1 MRLLARQDELE
12 ENIGVLGQAFLGLTV
27 QCARCHDHKF
37 DPISSREYYSLISAI
52 DGVQHGERSFPD
64 PNIAIKMK
72 LLESEIKKTGIEIN
86 RIETLARQN
95 RPVNTKTRAD
105 DDLPKPFAMWTFE
118 TDLKD
123 SSGKMEGK
131 LFGNA
136 RIEGGA
142 LVLDGKTGYMRTE
155 TMKRT
160 LGIKTLEAWVMSDNL
175 DQRGGGVVSIESDD
189 GSIFDAIV
197 FGEQEPRKWMP
208 GSDGFSRTVSFQGPA
223 EDAMNRRP
231 VHIAIV
237 YEKDGTVT
245 CYRDG
250 QLYGLPIR
258 TNTAKFPLGQTHIA
272 IGIRHLPG
280 GSNKHFQGKVLR
292 ASVYDRPLKADE
304 ISKSAGREGDYIS
317 EDDFQKYLPQP
328 AFQRRAELKQRQA
341 KLQKELTAT
350 ARESLNKIYAI
361 APRQNPGAMKVHL
374 RGDVVQFGP
383 VVNPSGLKFLPNGDE
398 WKLNP
403 ESTDT
408 ERRLQLAQWITA
420 RENALFARVI
430 ANRVWHYHFGTGI
443 VDTPNDFGFNG
454 GRPSHPELLDFLAK
468 YLIDHR
474 FQLKSLHRLIVTSD
488 AYQRSSITNTE
499 NLSKDAGNRLLWR
512 FNPSRLEGEVLR
524 DSMLVISGLMNHQM
538 GGPGF
543 IDVTIDNNNGTTY
556 YEPLDP
562 IEPAFQRRTIY
573 RFSPRGGRST
583 LLDTF
588 DCPDPSTTSP
598 RRNVTTTPLQ
608 ALSLLHGPFTVRM
621 AESMANA
628 IEMQYPAAMKK
639 QINTAWNRIL
649 QRNPS
654 PQEMQ
659 ESLDLASRQGLWAL
673 CLGLFN
679 TNEFV
684 VAR

>member
-1 MRLLARQDELE
+1 E

-37 DPISSREYYSLISAI
+37 DPITSREYYSLISAI
-52 DGVQHGERSFPD
+52 DGVQHGERAFPD
-64 PNIAIKMK
+64 NNISIKMK
-72 LLESEIKKTGIEIN
+72 LLESEIQKSAAEIQS
-86 RIETLARQN
+86 IETVARSF
-95 RPVNTKTRAD
+95 RPKNSKLPTETD
-105 DDLPKPFAMWTFE
+105 FPKPFAMWTFDND
-118 TDLKD
+118 TKD
-123 SSGKMEGK
+123 SAGNLHGQ

-142 LVLDGKTGYMRTE
+142 LVLDGKTAFMRTP

-160 LGIKTLEAWVMSDNL
+160 LGIKTFEAWVMSDNL
-175 DQRGGGVVSIESDD
+175 DQRGGGVVSLESED

-197 FGEQEPRKWMP
+197 FGEQEPRRWMP

-223 EDAMNRRP
+223 ENAMHLRP

-237 YEKDGTVT
+237 YEKDGTLT

-250 QLYGLPIR
+250 RLYGLPVQTKI
-258 TNTAKFPLGQTHIA
+258 AKFPLGQTHVA
-272 IGIRHLPG
+272 IGLRHLPAG
-280 GSNKHFQGKVLR
+280 ANKHFQGRVLR
-292 ASVYDRPLKADE
+292 ACVYDRPLKADE
-304 ISKSAGREGDYIS
+304 ISKSAEREGDFIS
-317 EDDFQKYLPQP
+317 EDDFKKLLPP
-328 AFQRRAELKQRQA
+328 AQFASRMELQLRLA

-350 ARESLNKIYAI
+350 AKESVNKIYAI
-361 APRQNPGAMKVHL
+361 APRQNPGPMKVHL

-383 VVNPSGLKFLPNGDE
+383 VVNPSGLKLTGQNAN
-398 WKLNP
+398 WNLNS
-403 ESTDT
+403 ESTDAN
-408 ERRLQLAQWITA
+408 RRLQLARWITSP
-420 RENALFARVI
+420 ENPLFARVI
-430 ANRVWHYHFGTGI
+430 VNRIWHYHFGTGI

-454 GRPSHPELLDFLAK
+454 GRPSHPELLDFLAQHHINNN
-468 YLIDHR
+468 Y
-474 FQLKSLHRLIVTSD
+474 QLKSLHRLIVTSD
-488 AYQRSSITNTE
+488 AYKRSSAPNANNIT
-499 NLSKDAGNRLLWR
+499 KDANNRLLWR
-512 FNPSRLEGEVLR
+512 HTPTRLEGEVLR
-524 DSMLVISGLMNHQM
+524 DGMLAISGLLNTQM

-562 IEPAFQRRTIY
+562 VESEFQRRTIY

-621 AESMANA
+621 AETLARKIQLQFPDSP
-628 IEMQYPAAMKK
+628 EK
-639 QINTAWNRIL
+639 QIEAVWQNVL
-649 QRNPS
+649 QRS
-654 PQEMQ
+654 PDRTEAT
-659 ESLDLASRQGLWAL
+659 ESLALSHRHGLWAV

-684 VAR
+684 IAK